1 VLSHVLALLLLAL
14 ALSLDSFGVGI
25 TYGLRQM
32 RISPLSIAII
42 SLCSGVI
49 IYVSMQVGVLL
60 AQFVSPSIASIIGA
74 VILII
79 MGSWSLVQMWIQ
91 KEKSGE
97 GKEVL
102 EAKDTEVA
110 KQAKDAQT
118 SGIGGH
124 GLQSSGGEG
133 TLDPAQ
139 HEAPEQTVFSLEIR
153 KLGVVIRIL
162 RTPSSA
168 DMDKSG
174 SISGW
179 EAMWLGIAL
188 SLDAFGAGLG
198 AALLGFSP
206 LLTAVVIALFSG
218 TFLVVG
224 MKTGLRFASR
234 TWMRRFTVLPA
245 ILLIVMGIMKLL

>member
-1 VLSHVLALLLLAL
+1 MLSHVLTLLLLAL

-60 AQFVSPSIASIIGA
+60 AQFVSPSIASIVGA

-79 MGSWSLVQMWIQ
+79 MGSWSLTQMWIQ
-91 KEKSGE
+91 KEKGGE
-97 GKEVL
+97 GKDAK
-102 EAKDTEVA
+102 EAH
-110 KQAKDAQT
+110 T
-118 SGIGGH
+118 SGMEGH
-124 GLQSSGGEG
+124 GLQSPGGEG
-133 TLDPAQ
+133 TLDPA
-139 HEAPEQTVFSLEIR
+139 HRVVPEQTVFSLEIR

-224 MKTGLRFASR
+224 MKTGLRFASQ

>member
-1 VLSHVLALLLLAL
+1 MLSHVLALLLLAL

-97 GKEVL
+97 GKDVEVAR
-102 EAKDTEVA
+102 EAKDA
-110 KQAKDAQT
+110 HT
-118 SGIGGH
+118 SGMEGH
-124 GLQSSGGEG
+124 SLQSSGREG